1 VHEATALARGGEAA
15 SACVSKAAAA
25 RGSKAAEARSGEAA
39 TACTSEAAEARSG
52 ELGGSDKLMFGIF
65 RPNAHLMFVVSVASG
80 RYSAPKS
87 PCNNQKDN
95 IHFIGTAASKVRL
108 ALQASIPDSLSAIA
122 LQVAAAK
129 VRLAVLS
136 VLATV
141 ATVRAVK
148 GNSTCA
154 RREWQLTRPSSSA
167 SLPPAKWRTPPRRSP
182 CSRSPPLVG

>member
-1 VHEATALARGGEAA
+1 MREQGGSGAWEQGSGGALGRGGDGLHE
-15 SACVSKAAAA
+15 
-25 RGSKAAEARSGEAA
+25 RGSRGALGRARRQRQTHVRNLSF
-39 TACTSEAAEARSG
+39 
-52 ELGGSDKLMFGIF
+52 KLMFGIF

-141 ATVRAVK
+141 AGKR
-148 GNSTCA
+148 GLHL
-154 RREWQLTRPSSSA
+154 RPTRMAAHPSLLLGFASS
-167 SLPPAKWRTPPRRSP
+167 R
-182 CSRSPPLVG
+182 